1 MLAAVERFRII
12 DLGCKVNRY
21 DGEVVRAEL
30 RRCGLREAREQEAA
44 GLVVLNACAVT
55 DRAVQK
61 GRQALRRLRRE
72 NPGARLLVTGC
83 MTPADRDGY
92 QRLEPGLLAVL
103 QGERRDLGRILADY
117 LAGAAPATRAGEAML
132 DGAAFASRTRAF
144 LKVQDGCDAACSF
157 CVVPLIRG
165 AARSRSRAEVLAE
178 AAALLERGFRELV
191 LCGVHL
197 GHYGKDSG
205 DDLGGLLLA
214 VARLPGEFRLRLSS
228 LEVNEADEALARI
241 LASSSRFAPH
251 LHLPLQSGDDGVLAA
266 MRRPY
271 TWEGYRRRLENLRAV
286 LPGVALTTDVIAG
299 FPGESDEAFGRT
311 LAALEA
317 VRFAKVHVFPFS
329 PRAGTEA
336 ARLPRRVAVPLVRQR
351 VAELLRAERRLRE
364 EGDHGLIGTSATVLV
379 ESAGGAFSS
388 GLCEQ
393 GRRFR
398 LPAGLPTS
406 TFIRCRVAGRAGAD
420 LLGEPCP

>member
-1 MLAAVERFRII
+1 MELFRIV

-30 RRCGLREAREQEAA
+30 RRFGLRESGEQEAA
-44 GLVVLNACAVT
+44 DLVVLNACAVT

-61 GRQALRRLRRE
+61 GRQALRRLRRQ

-92 QRLEPGLLAVL
+92 ERIDAGLLAVR
-103 QGERRDLGRILADY
+103 QGDRLGLRRVLEDFMG
-117 LAGAAPATRAGEAML
+117 GAAPAASDNGRTL

-157 CVVPLIRG
+157 CVIPRIRG
-165 AARSRSRAEVLAE
+165 GSRSRPRHEVLAE

-197 GHYGKDSG
+197 GHYGRDSG
-205 DDLGGLLLA
+205 DDLAGLVLA
-214 VARLPGEFRLRLSS
+214 VARLPGEFRVRLSS
-228 LEVNEADEALARI
+228 LEVNEVDRALARV
-241 LASSSRFAPH
+241 LASSGRFAPH
-251 LHLPLQSGDDGVLAA
+251 LHVPLQSGDDGVLSA

-271 TWEGYRRRLENLRAV
+271 TWDGYRRRIEDLCAA

-299 FPGESDEAFGRT
+299 FPGESEQAFRRT
-311 LAALEA
+311 LAAVDA
-317 VRFAKVHVFPFS
+317 ARFAKVHVFPFS
-329 PRAGTEA
+329 PRAGTDA
-336 ARLPRRVAVPLVRQR
+336 ARLPERVPAPVVRGR

-364 EGDHGLIGTSATVLV
+364 EGDRALIGANATVLV
-379 ESAGGAFSS
+379 EAGGGAFSS
-388 GLCEQ
+388 GLCER

-398 LPAGLPTS
+398 LPAGMPTS
-406 TFIRCRVAGRAGAD
+406 TFIRCRVAGRAGDD